1 MGRCV
6 VKQKPGQGFPFYPY
20 RTRRRSRPSALP
32 EPVIFTRL
40 PSPLRPPPGVIR
52 RFSLPV
58 ATSTTFVMVGNP
70 SSVPATITLMFF
82 KSSLN
87 SIRGEQ
93 RKVTLLTD
101 GSNLASGPI
110 NGPSTPSELFANPK
124 LYGRSIV
131 KFYLS
136 LGHQVVIG
144 TLQLRRRKFTV
155 RCSQLA

>member
-1 MGRCV
+1 MINEKKDGSLRSKAETGTGISV
-6 VKQKPGQGFPFYPY
+6 LSVSDTKKKP
-20 RTRRRSRPSALP
+20 TVCPS

-110 NGPSTPSELFANPK
+110 NGPSTPSELLANPN
-124 LYGRSIV
+124 S
-131 KFYLS
+131 
-136 LGHQVVIG
+136 
-144 TLQLRRRKFTV
+144 TV
-155 RCSQLA
+155 EAL

>member
-20 RTRRRSRPSALP
+20 RTRRRSRPLALQNR
-32 EPVIFTRL
+32 VIFTRL

-82 KSSLN
+82 QIFLLN

-101 GSNLASGPI
+101 ESKLASGPI
-110 NGPSTPSELFANPK
+110 NGPSTPSELLANPN
-124 LYGRSIV
+124 S
-131 KFYLS
+131 
-136 LGHQVVIG
+136 
-144 TLQLRRRKFTV
+144 TV
-155 RCSQLA
+155 EAL